1 MEDIC
6 FWGDHDGGGDSADHV
21 VRNSYALCFQT
32 GGLPFFPDQSE
43 EGNLNN
49 GQLPN
54 DSEGSSS
61 GNGCGDGSGT
71 NVNNGTRQ
79 HPLNLQM
86 GQEDKVSETSAFF
99 WTSCYPVL
107 FPTG

>member
-1 MEDIC
+1 VEDIL
-6 FWGDHDGGGDSADHV
+6 FWGDYDGGGDSADPV
-21 VRNSYALCFQT
+21 VRNAYALCLQT
-32 GGLPFFPDQSE
+32 GGLPFFPDQSA

-54 DSEGSSS
+54 NREGSGS
-61 GNGCGDGSGT
+61 GSGRGDGSGT
-71 NVNNGTRQ
+71 DGNNGTRQ

-86 GQEDKVSETSAFF
+86 GQEDKVSKTSSFF